1 MKIRV
6 LGTAAGGG
14 FPQWNCSCPN
24 CSGHRDGTL
33 AAHALLQSSLAI
45 SPNEKDWYLVN
56 AGPDVR
62 MQIES
67 FSALH
72 PGPGI
77 RKTPLRGVIL
87 TDAELD
93 HTIGLLSLREG
104 SSFTIYGTEAV
115 RNSLQS
121 AFPVFP
127 MLKNYCSWEW
137 QSFDPDHPSILGD
150 PAEEAMTMTAVP
162 VSKKPPLYARTH
174 EKEVLSDEIWEVGLV
189 LHNEN
194 SGRTLAYFPTLEN
207 VTPAIEEHLQKAD
220 ILMVDG
226 TFWSKNELVEMGATE
241 RGADRMGHLPI
252 GGEAGTAE
260 KLSALP
266 AERKIFIHI
275 NNSNPILRED
285 STERRELERLGFEVA
300 FDGLE
305 VEV

>member
-6 LGTAAGGG
+6 LGVAAGGG
-14 FPQWNCSCPN
+14 FPQWNCACPN
-24 CSGHRDGTL
+24 CSGVRKGTI
-33 AAHALLQSSLAI
+33 HARPLLQSSLAV

-67 FSALH
+67 FYALH

-77 RKTPLRGVIL
+77 RETPLHGVIL

-115 RNSLQS
+115 RNSLHS

-127 MLKNYCSWEW
+127 MLKNYCSWRW
-137 QSFDPDHPSILGD
+137 QSLD
-150 PAEEAMTMTAVP
+150 PARPKPIGAMTVEAVP
-162 VSKKPPLYARTH
+162 VSKKPPLYTRPQ
-174 EKEVLSDEIWEVGLV
+174 EEDRRSEEIWEVGL
-189 LHNEN
+189 LLRNEN
-194 SGRTLAYFPTLEN
+194 LGRTLAYFPTLEN
-207 VTPAIEEHLQKAD
+207 LTPAIEENLRKAD
-220 ILMVDG
+220 ILMIDG
-226 TFWSKNELVEMGATE
+226 TFWSDNELVEMGASE
-241 RGADRMGHLPI
+241 RGADKMGHLPI
-252 GGEAGTAE
+252 GGHAGIAE
-260 KLSALP
+260 KLAAFP
-266 AERKIFIHI
+266 AEQKILIHI

-285 STERRELERLGFEVA
+285 SAERRQLEQLGFEVA